1 VLVRNVFQHSRQ
13 AGWVFDVLRIGI
25 DRTRQ
30 RLLLALLL
38 MGHVEHILQF
48 RVSFKQALIE
58 ALMILWPCWASTGAV
73 AFTMS
78 FVFCVSIAGLLC
90 KIVDMFGRSSLG
102 GEMPHGPSMLI

>member
-48 RVSFKQALIE
+48 RVSF
-58 ALMILWPCWASTGAV
+58 ASGT
-73 AFTMS
+73 
-78 FVFCVSIAGLLC
+78 I
-90 KIVDMFGRSSLG
+90 K
-102 GEMPHGPSMLI
+102 